1 MLHSEVFLFLH
12 VLNWWSPASRSVCQS
27 QSISAER
34 QWVHLDQTELKT
46 LLQTDRQM
54 DLLCEIT
61 IVQKGH
67 FLLLLFHIKSNQ
79 VGNDMDELAV
89 KQHTGNT
96 VLCIVKVVG
105 LESVKMKSS
114 QSKNRHVR
122 VNTSIICKHGI
133 FSMAGQMTPC
143 AQSRQLHCIDW
154 WFSGSR
160 FSPGK

>member
-1 MLHSEVFLFLH
+1 MLHSEVFFISTCAKL
-12 VLNWWSPASRSVCQS
+12 VITS
-27 QSISAER
+27 QSICVSIAKHFSWKAVCSFR
-34 QWVHLDQTELKT
+34 PNRIKDSP
-46 LLQTDRQM
+46 TDRQ
-54 DLLCEIT
+54 CEIT

-122 VNTSIICKHGI
+122 VNISIICKHGI